1 MNVAKHIYNQLVR
14 YNVENVFMYSGGAIM
29 PLIDCFYKNDKIKY
43 YINSHEQNCGH
54 AATGYAKSSGKTGVV
69 LVTSGPGIT
78 NCVTPLLDATNDSTP
93 LIVISANVPLSAIG
107 TQAFQEAPAVEITK
121 PVTKWSYMVNKD
133 DDIEHILEKAFYIA
147 NDKKK
152 GSVHIDI
159 PKCILTK
166 KYIFKTNYLSRSYIK
181 NYKVSHDLDKICNI
195 ISEAEKPILYVG
207 KGANNISKFIRLFS
221 KMNNIPVTTTMH
233 GMGIVDETDDL
244 SLQMCGMH
252 GNGAANFALQESDCI
267 IAVGSRFDD
276 RTIGNKSKY
285 APNCKNFIHFNIEE
299 KEINKI
305 IDTQYYIVGNLEY
318 TFLNFFEKYKNKKY
332 NKNWLERID
341 TLKNQ
346 YKFTYNKSNNLKTQ
360 EVLIELNKQITN
372 NMEKYF
378 ITTGVGNH
386 QMMSCQFIDWKVPN
400 RFISSGS
407 LGVMGAGLP
416 YAIGTQIANPEHIVI
431 NIDGDSSFLMTLTDL
446 KTIKEHNLPVKILL
460 MNNGTQDM
468 VRVWETLFF
477 DGRITAT
484 KNKSNPFFDNLAES
498 FGIKGSICNNKLN
511 LSKQIKY
518 FLEYDGPILMN
529 CIVEP
534 DFCFPLVQPGA
545 GLDEMILTEDD
556 IITGSEVPS

>member
-1 MNVAKHIYNQLVR
+1 MSVAKHIYDQLVR
-14 YNVENVFMYSGGAIM
+14 FNVKNIFMYSGGAIM
-29 PLIDCFYKNDKIKY
+29 PLIDCFYKSDKINY

-78 NCVTPLLDATNDSTP
+78 NCITPLLDAKNDSTP

-107 TQAFQEAPAVEITK
+107 TDAFQEAPAIEITK
-121 PVTKWSYMVNKD
+121 PVTKWSYMVNEE
-133 DDIEHILEKAFYIA
+133 DDIDHILEKAFYIA
-147 NDKKK
+147 NNKKK

-166 KYIFKTNYLSRSYIK
+166 KYKYNIEQLRRNYIK
-181 NYKVSHDLDKICNI
+181 NYKISHDLKTICNV

-207 KGANNISKFIRLFS
+207 KGANNISKYIRLFS
-221 KMNNIPVTTTMH
+221 KINNIPVTTTMH

-252 GNGAANFALQESDCI
+252 GNGAANIALQESDCI
-267 IAVGSRFDD
+267 IAIGSRFDD

-285 APNCKNFIHFNIEE
+285 APKCKNFIHFNIEE
-299 KEINKI
+299 NEINKI
-305 IDTQYYIVGNLEY
+305 IDTEYYIIGDLEY
-318 TFLNFFEKYKNKKY
+318 TFYDFFEIYKNKKY

-341 TLKNQ
+341 VLKKK
-346 YKFTYNKSNNLKTQ
+346 YKFTYNQTKNLKTQ

-386 QMMSCQFIDWKVPN
+386 QMMTCQFIDWKVPN

-416 YAIGTQIANPEHIVI
+416 YAIGTQIANPKNTII
-431 NIDGDSSFLMTLTDL
+431 NIDGDSSFLMTLSDL
-446 KTIKEHNLPVKILL
+446 KTIKEHNLPIKILL

-477 DGRITAT
+477 NGRITAT
-484 KNKSNPFFDNLAES
+484 KNKNNPFFDNLAES
-498 FGIKGSICNNKLN
+498 FGIKGCICNNKKN
-511 LSKQIKY
+511 LSSKIKY
-518 FLEYDGPILMN
+518 FLNYDGPILMN

-534 DFCFPLVQPGA
+534 DYCFPLVQPGA
-545 GLDEMILTEDD
+545 GLDEMILNENK
-556 IITGSEVPS
+556 IIKGNEVPS